1 MTVRLTEIER
11 LRLIGVQPQAELART
26 LPDSRKTMLLGAL
39 LIILQALDGI
49 LTSVGVSRYSLAKEG
64 NPILRGLMAEFG
76 HVPVLGAVKFAAI
89 LLILAL
95 CYYAQHLAWV
105 QRVMGAISC
114 VYLFTA
120 VLPWTYI
127 LFFQS

>member
-11 LRLIGVQPQAELART
+11 LSLIGVQSPKELNRA
-26 LPDSRKTMLLGAL
+26 LPDPRKTMLLGAL
-39 LIILQALDGI
+39 LIVLQALDGI
-49 LTSVGVSRYSLAKEG
+49 LTSVGVSRFSLAKEG
-64 NPILRGLMAEFG
+64 NPILRALMAEFG
-76 HVPVLGAVKFAAI
+76 HVPVLGVVKFTAI
-89 LLILAL
+89 LLIIAL

-114 VYLFTA
+114 VYFFTA

-127 LFFQS
+127 LFIQS